1 VRFRRRREAQR
12 DDADIEA
19 PGWDAIDAAL
29 AKLYPGIEPIHVAP
43 GAGPYLGGGVQGI
56 SAYAAEGHWHFAT
69 YGLSELY
76 VKETSD
82 PETSGFGYEITLRIP
97 RSEGESRPP
106 DWPFV
111 LLERVALT
119 QREGTDYW
127 AGSRLHVGGPID
139 GEASPLTVLA
149 FTRDSQLGAID
160 TPNGRLEFLQLVGV
174 TEEEAEQ
181 MKQKTTADVLAA
193 MAADNPLLLTR
204 TRD

>member
-1 VRFRRRREAQR
+1 MRLRRRQETQP
-12 DDADIEA
+12 DADVDA

-29 AKLYPGIEPIHVAP
+29 AKLYPGIEPFHVAP

-56 SAYAAEGHWHFAT
+56 SAYAAEGHWHLAT

-76 VKETSD
+76 VKESTD
-82 PETSGFGYEITLRIP
+82 PETSGFGYELTLRIP
-97 RSEGESRPP
+97 RSEEESRPP
-106 DWPFV
+106 DWPFL

-119 QREGTDYW
+119 QLEGTDYR

-149 FTRDSQLGAID
+149 FTADPQLGTIE

-174 TEEEAEQ
+174 TEEQAEQ
-181 MKQKTTADVLAA
+181 MKQTTTAGVLAE
-193 MAADNPLLLTR
+193 MAADNQLLVSR
-204 TRD
+204 